1 MAKIE
6 NGTLLKVCT
15 AIAKAKSPDT
25 GVCET
30 WDSED
35 SAIACVKTILEEN
48 GDKEMLASTPEA
60 IAHRKALVKAIIPLM
75 TAAVN
80 FRRQYL
86 VEAKL
91 ATKPT
96 ETADRVK
103 EYC

>member
-48 GDKEMLASTPEA
+48 GDKEMLAGTPEA

-75 TAAVN
+75 TAAVK
-80 FRRQYL
+80 YL